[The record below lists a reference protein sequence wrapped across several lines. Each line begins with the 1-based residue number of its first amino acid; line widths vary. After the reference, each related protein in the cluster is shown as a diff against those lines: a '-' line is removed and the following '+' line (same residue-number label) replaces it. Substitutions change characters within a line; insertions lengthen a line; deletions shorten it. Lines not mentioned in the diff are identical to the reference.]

1 MQQPSKNII
10 CVVVTY
16 NRLGLL
22 KEALSAIGKQT
33 YPVRQ
38 IIVIDNHSTDGTSDF
53 LASFDGDGRI
63 KSVRMSTNTGGAG
76 GFTEGIK
83 LAAAESP
90 DWIWLMD
97 DDTIPSPTA
106 LENLMGYTD
115 ILEVGFVCS
124 RVEWTDGSLHM
135 MNKPGIAP
143 DQSAKDRLFGTSGDM
158 RDAAT
163 IVTNASFV
171 SLLVRGDMPR
181 KLGLPYKEFFIW
193 CDDSEYTRR
202 ITDGGYIGVQTEKSV
217 VLHKTA
223 RNYISSLK
231 VVTAADAWKVFYG
244 ERNESFIRRKRK
256 SRLSFFFSQINAF
269 RTHAHRIKKRHLPKE
284 EEQAL
289 LTASR
294 RGLWAGFTFNP
305 KIEYI

>member
-1 MQQPSKNII
+1 MS
-10 CVVVTY
+10 
-16 NRLGLL
+16 
-22 KEALSAIGKQT
+22 
-33 YPVRQ
+33 
-38 IIVIDNHSTDGTSDF
+38 F
-53 LASFDGDGRI
+53 FDGRFFIEAAAASGTEAALKRELVALGYEPSGAEYGRI
-63 KSVRMSTNTGGAG
+63 RFA
-76 GFTEGIK
+76 
-83 LAAAESP
+83 
-90 DWIWLMD
+90 
-97 DDTIPSPTA
+97 
-106 LENLMGYTD
+106 
-115 ILEVGFVCS
+115 
-124 RVEWTDGSLHM
+124 
-135 MNKPGIAP
+135 
-143 DQSAKDRLFGTSGDM
+143 GDM